1 MTELPLFPLSAT
13 LVPYGRM
20 PLQIF
25 EQRYLELVKTSMR
38 KGEGF
43 GIVRIERGAEVAPS
57 GLPTLAP
64 VGCVASIVDW
74 DQLDNGLLGITVQ
87 GGTRF
92 RPVNTWRQDDG
103 LIIAEVEMLPELE
116 TVPMIEAWE
125 PMRTVLEGLR
135 AHPHVERI
143 GLPIDF
149 DDAWQVANSL
159 VQLLPIDESV
169 KAEFLALES
178 VEALMRELDLILSAL
193 GGEDGSE
200 DDYESEDADDDE
212 GSLSST

>member
-38 KGEGF
+38 KGQGF
-43 GIVRIERGAEVAPS
+43 GIVHIERGAEVAPS

-64 VGCVASIVDW
+64 IGCVASIVDW

-87 GGTRF
+87 GGARF
-92 RPVNTWRQDDG
+92 RPFNTWRQDDG
-103 LIIAEVEMLPELE
+103 LIVAEVEMLPALE
-116 TVPMIEAWE
+116 KEPMIETWE

-143 GLPIDF
+143 GLDIDA
-149 DDAWQVANSL
+149 DDAWQVAYSL
-159 VQLLPIDESV
+159 VQLLPIEEDLKV
-169 KAEFLALES
+169 EFLSLDS

-193 GGEDGSE
+193 SGEDVE
-200 DDYESEDADDDE
+200 DPDASDDA
-212 GSLSST
+212 